1 MKEEIEKIE
10 LTPEKFLKKLIKNKK
25 REPLSK
31 EKQEI
36 WEKILAKIGKYPISG
51 TMEEIEEAQERYLN
65 KLLKNESE
73 FID

>member
-10 LTPEKFLKKLIKNKK
+10 ITPEKFLKKLIKNKK

-36 WEKILAKIGKYPISG
+36 WERILVKIGKYPISG
-51 TMEEIEEAQERYLN
+51 TMEEIEEAQERFLN
-65 KLLKNESE
+65 KILENESE